1 MDLSLAPKQPCQMK
15 SQREFCKSKLLPLF
29 SLLLS
34 FTELA
39 ILQTLQ
45 SPLSTQTI
53 PSFSLL
59 LSFTELAISRPR
71 YISHNGRMYSL
82 ASISSRGA
90 TQTFEEYKAWPGLDI
105 LATLEKYMAWPAYP
119 AQVSSRHLRNTML
132 PCLAFAV
139 LRMASPLYNLGYENL
154 DVFQMFT
161 KCKSSN
167 SLGETPTCAP

>member
-1 MDLSLAPKQPCQMK
+1 MDLSLAPKQLCQMR

-90 TQTFEEYKAWPGLDI
+90 TQTFEECKAWPGLDI

-119 AQVSSRHLRNTML
+119 AQVSQRHWRNTKPAPGLDILDTIEECTAWPAYPAEVPPRHLRNTK
-132 PCLAFAV
+132 PGQA
-139 LRMASPLYNLGYENL
+139 
-154 DVFQMFT
+154 
-161 KCKSSN
+161 
-167 SLGETPTCAP
+167 

>member
-59 LSFTELAISRPR
+59 LSFTELAILQNLQSPL
-71 YISHNGRMYSL
+71 S
-82 ASISSRGA
+82 
-90 TQTFEEYKAWPGLDI
+90 TQTIPSFSLLLSFTE
-105 LATLEKYMAWPAYP
+105 LAIFFY
-119 AQVSSRHLRNTML
+119 R
-132 PCLAFAV
+132 
-139 LRMASPLYNLGYENL
+139 
-154 DVFQMFT
+154 
-161 KCKSSN
+161 
-167 SLGETPTCAP
+167 TC